1 MLLLF
6 SCTES
11 WACGTY
17 VLILLAVEIVM
28 LVFISEDGGESILR
42 TAIQMGGFAGMIY
55 FLWQALVLLFTLPIF
70 LAQWVYGGLVI
81 VVGGIVFPMLVA
93 LVFAAGS
100 YLVTVGV
107 VANPMAP

>member
-70 LAQWVYGGLVI
+70 LDSWSMVASSSSWVASSFLCSLPWFLRLDLI
-81 VVGGIVFPMLVA
+81 W
-93 LVFAAGS
+93 
-100 YLVTVGV
+100 
-107 VANPMAP
+107 